1 MSKIKMLVMDVDG
14 TLTDGHIYTGP
25 TGEAMKVFSCKD
37 GYALQSI
44 LPGLGIVPVII
55 TGRDS
60 IITANRARELK
71 VAELHQGVHDK
82 LPLLEQIAARYGAAR
97 EEIAYIGDDLN
108 DWDCL
113 CWCGLSAC
121 PQDAVTQ
128 VKARVDYVCPHN
140 GGQGAVRDLVEHIAQ
155 RNERNG

>member
-25 TGEAMKVFSCKD
+25 AGEVMKVFSCKD

-44 LPGLGIVPVII
+44 LPKTGIVPVII

-60 IITANRARELK
+60 QIMVNRAKELR
-71 VAELHQGVHDK
+71 VTELYQGVHDK
-82 LPLLEQIAARYGAAR
+82 LPLLKEIAARYGFAQ

-121 PQDAVTQ
+121 PKDAVPEIRE
-128 VKARVDYVCPHN
+128 KVDFVCLHD
-140 GGQGAVRDLVEHIAQ
+140 GGQGAVRDLIEYIVKQEA
-155 RNERNG
+155 

>member
-25 TGEAMKVFSCKD
+25 SGEVMKVFSCKD

-44 LPGLGIVPVII
+44 LPKTDIVPVII

-60 IITANRARELK
+60 QIMVNRAKELRGT
-71 VAELHQGVHDK
+71 ELYQGVHDK
-82 LPLLEQIAARYGAAR
+82 LPLLKEIAARYGFAQ

-121 PQDAVTQ
+121 PKDAVPEIRE
-128 VKARVDYVCPHN
+128 KVDFVCLHD
-140 GGQGAVRDLVEHIAQ
+140 GGQGAVRDLIEHIVKQEA
-155 RNERNG
+155 

>member
-14 TLTDGHIYTGP
+14 TLTDGHIYMGP
-25 TGEAMKVFSCKD
+25 NGEAMKVFSCKD

-44 LPGLGIVPVII
+44 LPKTDIVPVII
-55 TGRDS
+55 TGRES
-60 IITANRARELK
+60 VITANRARELR
-71 VAELHQGVHDK
+71 VRELYQGVHDK
-82 LPLLEQIAARYGAAR
+82 LPLLKELAARYGFAR

-121 PQDAVTQ
+121 PQDAVPE
-128 VKARVDYVCPHN
+128 VKEKVDYVCAHD
-140 GGQGAVRDLVEHIAQ
+140 GGRGAVRDLIEYMIKL
-155 RNERNG
+155 

>member
-25 TGEAMKVFSCKD
+25 SGEVMKVFSCKD

-44 LPGLGIVPVII
+44 LPKTGIVPVII

-60 IITANRARELK
+60 QIMVNRAKELR
-71 VAELHQGVHDK
+71 VTELYQGVHDK
-82 LPLLEQIAARYGAAR
+82 LPLLKEIAARYGFGQ

-121 PQDAVTQ
+121 PKDAVPEIRE
-128 VKARVDYVCPHN
+128 KVDFVCLHD
-140 GGQGAVRDLVEHIAQ
+140 GGQGAVRDLIEYIVKQEA
-155 RNERNG
+155 